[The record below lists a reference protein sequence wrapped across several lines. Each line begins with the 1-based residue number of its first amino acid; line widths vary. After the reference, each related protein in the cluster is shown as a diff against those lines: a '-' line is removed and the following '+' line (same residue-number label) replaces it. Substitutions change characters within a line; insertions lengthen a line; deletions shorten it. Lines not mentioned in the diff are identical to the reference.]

1 MKKIICIC
9 LSLLIIISLVSCV
22 KSDFS
27 DSNKTTSIQ
36 SISQNEETNK
46 TANKTTTQLE
56 IETNQTSNKLID
68 KTETKAEIVSTAK
81 EVINDLPPYILIL
94 SMDEIMQIKTAS
106 ETLSEV
112 EFSEYMSENFSSA
125 EMNGMDSRQSAQNLI
140 NNLSYAHIVLIDG
153 NYSKQKF
160 HYYTESQDISYRVFI
175 DESLCLRCTSY
186 IESRNEPFF
195 KENEYM
201 KIDKTYET
209 DALKIEIF
217 KYTEEGNNEV
227 FGNICFN
234 DEYITF
240 RADTGITSEDF
251 ELICQR
257 LSVAKIGDLLNE

>member
-27 DSNKTTSIQ
+27 DSNETTNIQ
-36 SISQNEETNK
+36 PISQNEK
-46 TANKTTTQLE
+46 TSKTPNKTTTQMKV
-56 IETNQTSNKLID
+56 ETNQTTNQSID
-68 KTETKAEIVSTAK
+68 KIETKTEAVSVSK

-94 SMDEIMQIKTAS
+94 SMDEIMKIKTAS

-112 EFSEYMSENFSSA
+112 EFGEYMSENFSSA
-125 EMNGMDSRQSAQNLI
+125 EMNGMDSKQNAQNLI
-140 NNLSYAHIVLIDG
+140 NNLSYANIVLIDG
-153 NYSKQKF
+153 NYSRQKF

-186 IESRNEPFF
+186 VESRNEPFF

-209 DALKIEIF
+209 DIFKIEVF
-217 KYTEEGNNEV
+217 KYTEEGNDEV
-227 FGNICFN
+227 FGNIYFN
-234 DEYITF
+234 NEYITF
-240 RADTGITSEDF
+240 RADIGITSEDF
-251 ELICQR
+251 ELISHR
-257 LSVAKIGDLLNE
+257 LSVAKIGDLLNK